1 MSEDRQLG
9 FIGMLRAGMTPH
21 EAWQD
26 IRESLEAEPG
36 AITVLAHL
44 QTTEEGRAALRK
56 SRADWAR
63 YQLAPPWEGL
73 L

>member
-1 MSEDRQLG
+1 VNGDRRLG
-9 FIGMLRAGMTPH
+9 FIGMIRAGMTPA

-26 IRESLEAEPG
+26 IRDSLIAEPG
-36 AITVLAHL
+36 AIDVVAGLKS
-44 QTTEEGRAALRK
+44 TEEGRAALEK

-63 YQLAPPWEGL
+63 YNLAPPWEGL